1 MLKSWAIWFS
11 EVLDFHNNRL
21 GQGMEKTL
29 SFGQFV
35 QFSWNRKN
43 VMAMEQKRM
52 AGNNS
57 AAGGDGGRECSWRV
71 QQIRPPWLY
80 RKDKVSVR
88 WASKLQAHSFSH
100 YQYYD
105 TTAPRAC
112 GGSGEGF
119 QKQGW
124 ILPCPQST
132 GGTKLLLQVLD
143 ECAKVF
149 WLSLCRQLL
158 CLLTD
163 IQKKVFLY
171 KVNRTVFLDGL
182 WGQVYCFCYWPG
194 TAALAENWAVLGSC
208 WEGSFHSAWTMGKWV
223 ASGEGGQ
230 WSSGQLHMLWS
241 DCISD
246 FPYTIFLHSLSREQK
261 REDLDDI

>member
-1 MLKSWAIWFS
+1 
-11 EVLDFHNNRL
+11 
-21 GQGMEKTL
+21 
-29 SFGQFV
+29 
-35 QFSWNRKN
+35 
-43 VMAMEQKRM
+43 M

-57 AAGGDGGRECSWRV
+57 AAGGDGGRERSWRV

-182 WGQVYCFCYWPG
+182 WGQVYCFCYRPG
-194 TAALAENWAVLGSC
+194 TAALAENWAVLGSTPV
-208 WEGSFHSAWTMGKWV
+208 GRGVSTQP
-223 ASGEGGQ
+223 GQ
-230 WSSGQLHMLWS
+230 WENEWLHVEEDSEAVDNFTCCGLTVSVIFLTPYSYTPYPVNKKWRIWMTFKPAVKPSTHIKTAHISSGAVTVVPWL
-241 DCISD
+241 I
-246 FPYTIFLHSLSREQK
+246 
-261 REDLDDI
+261 